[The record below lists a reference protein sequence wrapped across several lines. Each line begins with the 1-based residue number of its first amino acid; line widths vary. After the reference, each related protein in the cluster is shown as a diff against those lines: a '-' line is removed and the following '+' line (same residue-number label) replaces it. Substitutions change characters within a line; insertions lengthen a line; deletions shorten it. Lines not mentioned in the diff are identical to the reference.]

1 MVELAVADEPRLM
14 CDHRELRRS
23 GPSYTIDSL
32 IELNDELNDACSLT
46 LVMGC
51 DALLGL
57 ATWHRWE
64 ELLDWAHVLVIA
76 RPGWQLPTL
85 GPVADWLAEHPPVS
99 PAIVQRQRAGAVMIE
114 EMRPLPI
121 SATEIR
127 DLLREGRSARYL
139 LPEGVLRY
147 IERCEL
153 YR

>member
-1 MVELAVADEPRLM
+1 MVELAVAEEPRLV
-14 CDHRELRRS
+14 CDQRELHRS

-32 IELNDELNDACSLT
+32 IELNRELDEAYSLT

-57 ATWHRWE
+57 ATWHRWQ
-64 ELLDWAHVLVIA
+64 ELLDWAHMLVIA
-76 RPGWQLPTL
+76 RPGWQLPAS

-99 PAIVQRQRAGAVMIE
+99 TAVVQQQRAGAVMIE
-114 EMRPLPI
+114 ELRPLAI

-139 LPEGVLRY
+139 LPAAVLRY
-147 IERCEL
+147 IESRGL
-153 YR
+153 YH